1 MVKISFDV
9 LTVLL
14 FLVFSFLFYKK
25 YFSTQQNLI
34 SQKLEKNSQIILENF
49 QIDVYNA
56 SGVEG
61 VGISMAQKYREIG
74 IDVLDI
80 KKFSNISEESFLI
93 DRIGNKKKMKVLAN
107 AIGID
112 TTKIISQISKDYIWE
127 ASVIIGKDLLTQNS
141 K

>member
-1 MVKISFDV
+1 MS
-9 LTVLL
+9 
-14 FLVFSFLFYKK
+14 
-25 YFSTQQNLI
+25 
-34 SQKLEKNSQIILENF
+34 
-49 QIDVYNA
+49 
-56 SGVEG
+56 
-61 VGISMAQKYREIG
+61 QKYREIG

-80 KKFSNISEESFLI
+80 KKFSYISEEGFLI